1 MADLNIPNLNIKPDK
16 YIFKKKL
23 NLRRKSKRR
32 LFTESFFLFILSVLL
47 VYVNYLIPNKNLL
60 LQNLPSTFNKSFL
73 LLIDLFSYLYEI
85 FLVIF
90 IFVSSFTALILMI
103 GSINRLFKV
112 SKRKSKIVYK
122 LFQIGCIRPPLPES
136 ESSSSY
142 SVSSPNN
149 ANMPSTIDERIIDK
163 GKIEVWIPMSIYSP
177 IN

>member
-47 VYVNYLIPNKNLL
+47 VYINYLIPNKNLL
-60 LQNLPSTFNKSFL
+60 LKTLPSTFNKSFL

-90 IFVSSFTALILMI
+90 IVLL
-103 GSINRLFKV
+103 
-112 SKRKSKIVYK
+112 KI
-122 LFQIGCIRPPLPES
+122 
-136 ESSSSY
+136 
-142 SVSSPNN
+142 
-149 ANMPSTIDERIIDK
+149 
-163 GKIEVWIPMSIYSP
+163 
-177 IN
+177 